1 MSTVKKPSYS
11 KRQITFPLI
20 PILKFENSQLYLSNS
35 FQKKMLLYLFCEK
48 IFIPCNWIFNEQKV
62 EEIIISLYA
71 FTAEMRF
78 GKRGTRILMADGS
91 LVEELN
97 TLRENDHLYIF

>member
-1 MSTVKKPSYS
+1 M
-11 KRQITFPLI
+11 
-20 PILKFENSQLYLSNS
+20 
-35 FQKKMLLYLFCEK
+35 
-48 IFIPCNWIFNEQKV
+48 

-78 GKRGTRILMADGS
+78 GKRGTRILMANGS
-91 LVEELN
+91 HVEELN